1 MSLRRQKRSRKN
13 QETERKRRKKFI
25 QIGCVRS
32 KRSGF
37 ERQRAS
43 FFFFFSLFFPPS
55 QIMNTNLGLHLTGT
69 FVVLTSCSVAPLLQ
83 QFDLCRHRLHR
94 CSGRS
99 ASAETELKL
108 LAFDLC
114 NLSQRILG
122 RGEVTCVAH
131 LSLVDK
137 LYGMFKVC
145 IFLVLLALF
154 FF

>member
-1 MSLRRQKRSRKN
+1 
-13 QETERKRRKKFI
+13 
-25 QIGCVRS
+25 
-32 KRSGF
+32 
-37 ERQRAS
+37 
-43 FFFFFSLFFPPS
+43 
-55 QIMNTNLGLHLTGT
+55 MNTNLGLHLTGT

-122 RGEVTCVAH
+122 RREVTRVAH

-145 IFLVLLALF
+145 IFLVLLAF
-154 FF
+154 FFFFNHIIKSQMKRFLYS